1 MGIFAKLFGALPEA
15 ERGGIRLEEPDPWKV
30 SPTNEVERFL
40 RALPLLV
47 PDDSIAYFEG
57 TGEPHVA
64 EYLGK
69 VSIPATVQVAIGTIW
84 PRPDCY
90 HVPLT
95 TKTMEA
101 LAAFLDENPAGYF
114 CTHCHVY
121 RHGVVLLAWHD
132 AFGGDPIYVS
142 RAVATEA
149 LASFAKASG
158 ITYREAAAG

>member
-1 MGIFAKLFGALPEA
+1 MGILTKLFGAVPET
-15 ERGGIRLEEPDPWKV
+15 ERGGIRLEEPNPWKV

-57 TGEPHVA
+57 TAEPHVA
-64 EYLGK
+64 EYLRE
-69 VSIPATVQVAIGTIW
+69 VSIPARVQVAIGTIW
-84 PRPDCY
+84 PRPDRY

-95 TKTMEA
+95 TKTMED

-121 RHGVVLLAWHD
+121 RNGVVLLAWHD
-132 AFGGDPIYVS
+132 AFAGDPLYVS
-142 RAVATEA
+142 RGVVTTALDSFTEA
-149 LASFAKASG
+149 LG
-158 ITYREAAAG
+158 TTYREAAG